1 MLVPLIKSKRHPYR
15 NLAQAIFLQ
24 ESLHHIRFVLDQ
36 HDLMQENTIPI
47 TYPSHVA
54 KLAGP
59 GNEELLSP
67 MKQVELDSA
76 ELTLL
81 KKYYATMEIRR
92 GF

>member
-1 MLVPLIKSKRHPYR
+1 
-15 NLAQAIFLQ
+15 
-24 ESLHHIRFVLDQ
+24 
-36 HDLMQENTIPI
+36 MQENTIPI